1 MNKQK
6 NKKILKRLF
15 IFFIISI
22 IISCANM
29 RKSYVV
35 VDNIISKERNIVIA
49 SFTFP
54 KDMTNQYFDKLKYLN
69 TEIYADYVLESFI
82 SNFNSQNE
90 LVKLITLEEALGKSE
105 FSKLSNHSILGA
117 DYVAATGTLPSG
129 ISDETAIE
137 KIFNDYDGI
146 MYANSYMSFWSQNI
160 IVDFRIYDANGE
172 YLWVDTLSGKS
183 YHIIGDTGSPTKQT
197 AYEIVIADVVKYQQ
211 RHGEELYTII
221 NQAISNGI
229 RGLKERIPY
238 AFNTNDIPF
247 TQKTFSLTNENY
259 SKKAGIY

>member
-1 MNKQK
+1 M
-6 NKKILKRLF
+6 
-15 IFFIISI
+15 
-22 IISCANM
+22 
-29 RKSYVV
+29 
-35 VDNIISKERNIVIA
+35 
-49 SFTFP
+49 
-54 KDMTNQYFDKLKYLN
+54 
-69 TEIYADYVLESFI
+69 
-82 SNFNSQNE
+82 
-90 LVKLITLEEALGKSE
+90 VKLITLEEALGKSE